1 MLRLG
6 MTKGACP
13 ANRAERIP
21 DEAGEAMDEKVRG
34 RLLIIGGAEDKTG
47 EMEILREAVRLA
59 DVGGWW

>member
-1 MLRLG
+1 M
-6 MTKGACP
+6 P